1 MRSVSH
7 DKRSHDKHSQSKCSS
22 GKRGHTIYERIAATH
37 THIYI
42 HTYTYAYAY
51 THLAVAHADPL
62 IEAELVGD
70 HGLVLVVARRVLV
83 PLEQLLAPVG
93 EGLDDT
99 LVLHRCVA
107 ELRRGLALGRG

>member
-1 MRSVSH
+1 MLRDRPNSLICVI
-7 DKRSHDKHSQSKCSS
+7 C
-22 GKRGHTIYERIAATH
+22 IF
-37 THIYI
+37 
-42 HTYTYAYAY
+42 Y

-62 IEAELVGD
+62 IEPELVGD

-93 EGLDDT
+93 EGLDDA

-107 ELRRGLALGRG
+107 ELRLMKASVEGLVTSGRNISVKKAAPIW